1 MVFNMPM
8 PDIGS
13 EAPDFELPNQRGE
26 IIRLSGLRGKYVVLY
41 FYPKDFTHGCTLEA
55 QSIRDVYNELK
66 ELKKLKDMDV
76 IVLGVSADSVESH
89 KRFAEVFN
97 LPFDLLSDPDKK
109 VINLYGV
116 KGLVGAR
123 RVTFII
129 NKDGKIVKVFPKVN
143 AAQHGKEILNALQ
156 ELSIGS

>member
-1 MVFNMPM
+1 MSMPRVG
-8 PDIGS
+8 D
-13 EAPDFELPNQRGE
+13 EAPDFELLNQRGE
-26 IIRLSGLRGKYVVLY
+26 NVKLSSLRGKYVVLY

-55 QSIRDVYNELK
+55 QSIKDVYDELK
-66 ELKKLKDMDV
+66 ELKKLRNMDV

-89 KRFAEVFN
+89 KRFAETFN
-97 LPFDLLSDPDKK
+97 LPFNLLSDPDKK

-129 NKDGKIVKVFPKVN
+129 DKDGRIVKIFPKVN
-143 AAQHGKEILNALQ
+143 AAQHGKEVLNALQ
-156 ELSIGS
+156 ELLIGS